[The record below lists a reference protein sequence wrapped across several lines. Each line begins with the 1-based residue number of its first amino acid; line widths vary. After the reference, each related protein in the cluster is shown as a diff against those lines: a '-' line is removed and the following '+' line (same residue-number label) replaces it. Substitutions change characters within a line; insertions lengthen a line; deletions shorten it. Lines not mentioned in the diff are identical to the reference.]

1 MFLEIIVEIPKKFTP
16 EQRALLE
23 KLLPDDDDI
32 TDITG
37 NIFINHLSDSG
48 SLDNVME
55 ETIEMHPL
63 KPFKK
68 LGLDK
73 IDNTRDDQDQ
83 VTDGIEKRAAADWM
97 FAA

>member
-37 NIFINHLSDSG
+37 KILFYRPSYSKPSDNAM
-48 SLDNVME
+48 D

-73 IDNTRDDQDQ
+73 IDNSRDDQDQ
-83 VTDGIEKRAAADWM
+83 VTDGIEKCPIS
-97 FAA
+97 